1 MTISPELA
9 GNILLGLVLV
19 VGVLLG
25 LFLPRLFSRSRY
37 QSSQIHRSSE
47 PCGDD
52 VENLKKLNEDL
63 AAKTR
68 ALEAKEL
75 ELTLINK
82 RLQKLEEAKSKFVA
96 VTTHQLRTPLSA
108 IKWTFNMLQGGQLG
122 ALSADEK
129 TFVNKGSEST
139 ERMIKIVNDLLKVDQ
154 IEAERKDYQ
163 FTSIQLEDL
172 VESVIFE
179 FENQAESKKI
189 EVNIKKPARPLPTME
204 ADAFKLRMV
213 LENLIDNAIKY
224 NHYKGRVEV
233 ILSDENIN
241 TTKNTVE
248 ITIADTGIGIPTEER
263 EKIFSKFFRATNA
276 VAAEPDGSGLGLY
289 LSRDIIEKHGGTL
302 WFETGQEGTRF
313 HISLPLHQRT

>member
-1 MTISPELA
+1 MIVTPTLA
-9 GNILLGLVLV
+9 ANILLGLILLA
-19 VGVLLG
+19 GILLG
-25 LFLPRLFSRSRY
+25 WLLPRLFSGSNKRKITRKS
-37 QSSQIHRSSE
+37 
-47 PCGDD
+47 GFNNDD
-52 VENLKKLNEDL
+52 VESLKKLNQDL
-63 AAKTR
+63 ANKTR

-75 ELTLINK
+75 ELTLTNK

-129 TFVNKGSEST
+129 IFVNKGAEST

-154 IEAERKDYQ
+154 IEAERKDYR
-163 FTSIQLEDL
+163 FAPVQLEEL
-172 VESVIFE
+172 VESVVFE

-189 EVNIKKPARPLPTME
+189 EVNVKKPIKSLPTVE

-224 NHYKGRVEV
+224 NHYKGQVDI
-233 ILSDENIN
+233 ILSDDNIN
-241 TTKNTVE
+241 SVKNTVE
-248 ITIADTGIGIPTEER
+248 IIITDTGIGIPVSER
-263 EKIFSKFFRATNA
+263 EKIFSKFFRASNA

-289 LSRDIIEKHGGTL
+289 LSRDIIEKHQGTL
-302 WFETGQEGTRF
+302 WFETSREGTRF
-313 HISLPLHQRT
+313 HISLPLHQKS